1 MMKKIINY
9 GKHHID
15 NQDIKIVI
23 DTLKNNKLTQGSK
36 VEEFEK
42 KLSKYFGSKYSCAV
56 NSGTSA
62 LHLALKCID
71 LKKNDIVI
79 TTPNTFL
86 ATANSILYNNGIP
99 HFVDINKYDYNLD
112 LNYLEDKIKFLKRR
126 KHKLKAVIG
135 VDFAGQPCDWKGLR
149 FLANKYNFLLIN
161 DNCHAMGAEI
171 SKNKKYAIKYAD
183 LVTHSYHPVK
193 HITTGE
199 GGSILTNSKKFIDIC
214 MSMRSHGVVK
224 NKNMDEKNG
233 LWYYE
238 MRSLGYN
245 FRLSDIQCSLG
256 ISQLYKLNKFIGLR
270 KKIAKIYDNKL
281 KNWENVKIPFVKK
294 EISHAYHLYVPLF
307 DFNNVKITKKEFFKK
322 MKKSGINL
330 QVHYIPI
337 YRQPYY
343 KKNFKFNEKDYPNT
357 NDYNKKCISLP
368 IYPGLK
374 NNDINY
380 VCENIKRYFK

>member
-42 KLSKYFGSKYSCAV
+42 KLSIYFGSKYSCAV

>member
-9 GKHHID
+9 GKHYID

-42 KLSKYFGSKYSCAV
+42 KLSKYFGSKYCCAV

-62 LHLALKCID
+62 LHLALKCIGI
-71 LKKNDIVI
+71 KKNNIVI

-86 ATANSILYNNGIP
+86 ATSNSILYNNGIP
-99 HFVDINKYDYNLD
+99 DFVDINKDDYNLN
-112 LNYLEDKIKFLKRR
+112 LNYLEDRIKFLKR
-126 KHKLKAVIG
+126 KKNKLKAVIG

-149 FLANKYNFLLIN
+149 YLANKHNFLLIN
-161 DNCHAMGAEI
+161 DNCHALGAEV

-183 LVTHSYHPVK
+183 IVTHSYHPVK

-199 GGSILTNSKKFIDIC
+199 GGSILTNSKKFIEIC
-214 MSMRSHGVVK
+214 RSMRSHGVVK

-233 LWYYE
+233 HWYYE
-238 MRSLGYN
+238 MKSLGYN

-256 ISQLYKLNKFIGLR
+256 ISQLNKLNKFISLR
-270 KKIAKIYDNKL
+270 RKIAKIYDNKL
-281 KNWENVKIPFVKK
+281 TKLENIKIPFVKK

-307 DFNNVKITKKEFFKK
+307 DFNNVKTTKKEFFKK

-374 NNDINY
+374 SSDINY